1 MTIQASFAGYG
12 KNWIKVK
19 QIVGKCGVYFEGT

>member
-1 MTIQASFAGYG
+1 MYNFAG

-19 QIVGKCGVYFEGT
+19 RD